1 MHGIVMSVSDEG
13 TCTMKLDIGQTLRV
27 KVTDLVVLS
36 KATVQLNR
44 MDTVKQ
50 LFHAYAN
57 RSMAYNLPHVVGLTL
72 FGSEIKV
79 ACPLTEAYESF
90 KGTAKR
96 ISWRNTHALK
106 HLNS

>member
-1 MHGIVMSVSDEG
+1 MTHVSTDGEC
-13 TCTMKLDIGQTLRV
+13 TCEFNLDNTLQV
-27 KVTDLVVLS
+27 AATDLVVLS
-36 KATVQLNR
+36 KVSGQLDR

-72 FGSEIKV
+72 FGSKVKV

-90 KGTAKR
+90 KGTTVDCAR
-96 ISWRNTHALK
+96 AH
-106 HLNS
+106 